1 LFANITPLPSVSTPS
16 VKNMQL
22 ENQMGQTLL
31 QFGKVDDARFHL
43 DFKAPF
49 TALSAFAAALTQF
62 DL

>member
-1 LFANITPLPSVSTPS
+1 M
-16 VKNMQL
+16 KNMQL
-22 ENQMGQTLL
+22 ENQMGQTFL